1 MSDTHFFPL
10 GSDKGQRV
18 FEKINED
25 AKTTVLYIGAE
36 SEQFIA
42 DFGCKAKNKKAFQQ
56 FNVFCEFLFGDKL
69 ELRLEEPAKNLR
81 LVVIIGSRENP

>member
-18 FEKINED
+18 FEKINEY
-25 AKTTVLYIGAE
+25 AETAVIHIGAE

-42 DFGCKAKNKKAFQQ
+42 NIGCKAESKKTFQQ
-56 FNVFCEFLFGDKL
+56 FNVFWLLFTPQPTRIKQ
-69 ELRLEEPAKNLR
+69 
-81 LVVIIGSRENP
+81 